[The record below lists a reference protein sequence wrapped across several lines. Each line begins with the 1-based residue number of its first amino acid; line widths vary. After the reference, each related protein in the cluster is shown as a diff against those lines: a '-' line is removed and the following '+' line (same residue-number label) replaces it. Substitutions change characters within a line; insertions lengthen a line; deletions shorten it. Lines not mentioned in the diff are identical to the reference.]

1 MATIYL
7 IHGGWHGG
15 WSWDL
20 VRPLLEAE
28 GHTVISPTLAGLAE
42 RADLLTRETNL
53 ETHLAEM
60 VELVAADTSE
70 AVTLVGHSYGGMVI
84 TGVADRLRGRVV
96 NLVYLD
102 GFVPKDGQSVFDVL
116 PSSRRDYLQRLADT
130 GGKKWMVPSPPP
142 ESFGVTD
149 PEIADW
155 ARGLL
160 TAQPL
165 ASLKQKIRL
174 TGEGGDIGRTYIH
187 CNQGALIASFAPFA
201 ARYRDDP
208 AWAVVKIASGHD
220 AMLIEPKLVADHII
234 GVVDGVE

>member
-15 WSWDL
+15 WSWNL

-28 GHTVISPTLAGLAE
+28 GHTVVSPTLAGLAE
-42 RADLLTRETNL
+42 RVHLLTRETDL
-53 ETHLAEM
+53 ETHVAEM
-60 VELVAADTSE
+60 VELVRADTSG
-70 AVTLVGHSYGGMVI
+70 ALTLVGHSYGGMVI
-84 TGVADRLRGRVV
+84 TGVADRLPGRVA

-102 GFVPKDGQSVFDVL
+102 GYVPKDGQSVFDVL

-149 PEIADW
+149 SEVADW

-160 TAQPL
+160 TPQPL

-174 TGEGGDIGRTYIH
+174 TGEGDDIRRAYIH

-208 AWAVVKIASGHD
+208 AWDVVEIASGHD
-220 AMLIEPKLVADHII
+220 AMLIEPGQVAGLI
-234 GVVDGVE
+234 GGIATKG

>member
-42 RADLLTRETNL
+42 RANLLTRETDL

-70 AVTLVGHSYGGMVI
+70 AVTLVGHSYGGMII
-84 TGVADRLRGRVV
+84 TGVADRLPDKVD
-96 NLVYLD
+96 NLIYLD

-149 PEIADW
+149 PEVADW

-160 TAQPL
+160 TPQPM

-174 TGEGGDIGRTYIH
+174 TGEGASVSRTYVH
-187 CNQGALIASFAPFA
+187 CNQGAMIASFAPFA
-201 ARYRDDP
+201 ARYRDDS
-208 AWAVVKIASGHD
+208 AWEVVEIASGHD
-220 AMLIEPKLVADHII
+220 AMLIEPARVAGLII
-234 GVVDGVE
+234 DVVAGS